1 MKSTKSFAP
10 VVQLAEHS
18 EAQRRA
24 LLPVS
29 NAKDPGCDALR
40 LVDTRCDAA
49 HISAGI
55 EGPAAS
61 ITN

>member
-1 MKSTKSFAP
+1 MKSTEFLTRVA
-10 VVQLAEHS
+10 QLAEHS

-49 HISAGI
+49 HISARI

-61 ITN
+61 IAN